1 MNTRWPFDAA
11 RLERAEAELRALLAD
26 EQEMLAL
33 LDVALPQRLQ
43 PLVAFVEALDW
54 STPEQIH
61 DSAEK
66 ALHFLLEAT
75 KPGGLLDPRHES
87 GEDLV
92 WAVALRKVGA
102 TPVIGAKLARA
113 WFHHLERL
121 AWEGEDGSVAT
132 TPLAVAAYAC
142 SLFQLRAGR
151 PERARRYFLM
161 AGFLCDHDDRAG
173 LGLVLAVRA
182 GLLLRGL

>member
-1 MNTRWPFDAA
+1 MNTRWPFDEA
-11 RLERAEAELRALLAD
+11 RLDRAEAELRALLAD
-26 EQEMLAL
+26 DGDLLAL

-43 PLVAFVEALDW
+43 PLVVVVEALDW
-54 STPEQIH
+54 NTPARLD
-61 DSAEK
+61 DSAER
-66 ALHFLLEAT
+66 ALQFLLEAT
-75 KPGGLLDPRHES
+75 TPGGLLDPRHEC
-87 GEDLV
+87 GGDAV

-121 AWEGEDGSVAT
+121 AWEGDEGAVAT
-132 TPLAVAAYAC
+132 TPFVVSAYAC